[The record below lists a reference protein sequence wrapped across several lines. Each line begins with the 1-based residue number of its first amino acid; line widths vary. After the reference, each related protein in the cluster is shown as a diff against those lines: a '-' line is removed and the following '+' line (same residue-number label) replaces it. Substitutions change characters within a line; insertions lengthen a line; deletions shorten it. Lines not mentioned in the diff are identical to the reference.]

1 MPTPLQPLL
10 GRDEPNPVRV
20 VNCDATG
27 PFVLVC
33 EHAENLV
40 PAALGGLG
48 IAAEELDRHIGLDIG
63 AASVAEQLA
72 ERLDSVL
79 VLQRYSRLVVD
90 CNRPWGAPDLI
101 PELADGTEI
110 AGNRGLSEGER
121 RLRFDAIHT
130 PLHAAVAKQVDR
142 VRPRALVAIHSF
154 TGALADG
161 VARTMELGLLFNRD
175 PRLAEALRSAILAL
189 EPATSVAMNAPYRVD
204 DASDFT
210 IPVHGE
216 ARGTPHVLIEI
227 RNDLIS
233 HAPGQRAWAELL
245 SMALPAALSRVR

>member
-1 MPTPLQPLL
+1 MSTTLQPLL
-10 GRDEPNPVRV
+10 GQDEPNPVRV
-20 VNCDATG
+20 VNFDATG
-27 PFVLVC
+27 PFVIVC
-33 EHAENLV
+33 EHAGNLV

-48 IAAEELDRHIGLDIG
+48 VTAQDLDRHIGLDIG

-72 ERLDSVL
+72 ERLGSVL
-79 VLQRYSRLVVD
+79 VLQRYSRLVID

-110 AGNRGLSEGER
+110 TGNRGLSEGQR
-121 RLRFDAIHT
+121 RERFDAIHA
-130 PLHAAVAKQVDR
+130 PLHAAIARQIDR
-142 VRPRALVAIHSF
+142 TRPRALVALHSF

-189 EPATSVAMNAPYRVD
+189 EPATSVAMNAPYRVE
-204 DASDFT
+204 DASDVT

-216 ARGTPHVLIEI
+216 ARGIPHVLIEI

-233 HAPGQRAWAELL
+233 DAPGQRAWAELL
-245 SMALPAALSRVR
+245 AMALPAALSRVR